1 MRRKSRQ
8 INVGAV
14 AIGGDAPIVVQSM
27 TKTDT
32 EDVEATLSQIR
43 ELASVG
49 CEIVRVAV
57 PNEEAAAA
65 LPSIVASSPVPLIA
79 DIHFNY
85 RFALRALDAGI
96 HGLRLNPG
104 NIGEPWKV
112 KELVKAAQSSRV
124 PIRIGVNAGSLESDL
139 KDKYRDNIPQAMVE
153 SALRQIRI
161 LEDLGFEEAKVS
173 LKASDVPT
181 TVAAYR
187 LIAETRDYPLHL
199 GITEAGT
206 FFTGTVKSSIGIGM
220 LLSEGIGDTVRV
232 SLAADPVEEVRV
244 AYEILG
250 ALGLRRRGVTLIA
263 CPTCGRLEFD
273 MLALVSRI
281 ERAIAPMETPIK
293 VAIMGCVVNGP
304 GEAEDADVGL
314 AAGNG
319 YGLLFKRG
327 KIIGKIREEEYF
339 DRLLKTIQ
347 ELAEEGEASRT

>member
-8 INVGAV
+8 ISVGEV
-14 AIGGDAPIVVQSM
+14 VIGGSAPVVVQSM

-43 ELASVG
+43 ELAAVG

-57 PNEEAAAA
+57 PNEEAVAA
-65 LPSIVASSPVPLIA
+65 LPAIVGSSPVPLIA

-85 RFALRALDAGI
+85 RFALRALEAGI

-112 KELVKAAQSSRV
+112 KEVVRAAQDARA

-139 KDKYRDNIPQAMVE
+139 KEKYRDNIPKAMLE
-153 SALRQIRI
+153 SALRHLRI
-161 LEDLGFEEAKVS
+161 LEELGFEDTKVS

-181 TVAAYR
+181 TISAYR
-187 LIAETRDYPLHL
+187 LIAEACDYPLHL

-206 FFTGTVKSSIGIGM
+206 LFTGTVKSSVGLGT
-220 LLSEGIGDTVRV
+220 LLGEGIGDTVRV
-232 SLAADPVEEVRV
+232 SLAADPIEEVRV

-250 ALGLRRRGVTLIA
+250 ALGLRRRGVTIIA

-273 MLALVSRI
+273 MLTLVSRI
-281 ERAIAPMETPIK
+281 ERSIASLETPLK

-327 KIIGKIREEEYF
+327 QIIGKIKEEEYF
-339 DRLLKTIQ
+339 DLLLQAIHDVAR
-347 ELAEEGEASRT
+347 E